1 VPGQKVTK
9 TKAPRQNYRGT
20 KFSIASSNSGGTEN
34 FRIDALE
41 CATRRILMRGC
52 IALLVAVSLA
62 FSARAQNPP
71 EDLSK
76 LSVEDLMNVE
86 VTSVSKKEQKVSQ
99 TAAAIFVITQEDIR
113 GSAAN
118 NIPDLLRMVPGVNV
132 AQSSSHIWEIS
143 IRGFNGEFSNKLLV
157 MVDGRSVYLPG
168 FTGVFWDVLDVPL
181 EDIARIEVIRGPGG
195 TTWGANA
202 VDGVI
207 NIITKKASES
217 RGGMVVAGG
226 GNLDQGFGT
235 AQYGGAAG
243 QNTDYRVYAKYFNQE
258 HQPSQSGA
266 DGGDGWRAL
275 RGGFRADSKL
285 SSNDEL
291 TVQADMYSA
300 RVGGLNAYVQSF
312 ASPVP
317 QLTFL
322 SVNAT
327 GGDIQTD
334 WHHRFSERSDMNLQ
348 VSYDSYDRHEAVSEI
363 RHTWSA
369 DFQHHFAWGG
379 RQDVVWGVGYRY
391 SRSTTAGSAFI
402 SLEPANLNTQLF
414 SSFIQD
420 EIALIPNKLSL
431 TVGTKLEHNYYTGF
445 GVMPSARMAWN
456 LDEHQ
461 LVWAAISRAI
471 RTPGSVDISERI
483 DQAGFVEPNGTPVI
497 VRAIGNPNFQ
507 DETLIAYEAGYRS
520 QLSTRLSLDIAAYY
534 NSYNRLQTEEPGAP
548 FLETSPSPPH
558 LVLPVVPENL
568 MHGETH
574 GVEVSA
580 NWKVATRWTI
590 TPAYTFENIHLHLA
604 PTSLDTTSVAGG
616 EGDTPHQWARL
627 DSHVKLPGNLW
638 WDASANF
645 VDRLA
650 TLGVP
655 AYTRLDTQLT
665 WQTRE
670 HLSISVVG
678 QNLESDRHLEFINT
692 AGTGISTLVKR
703 SGYVKLTWRF

>member
-1 VPGQKVTK
+1 MK
-9 TKAPRQNYRGT
+9 TKDPRHDPGSRELAIPHSRAAAAACLQTSTLELAARQT
-20 KFSIASSNSGGTEN
+20 LKRA
-34 FRIDALE
+34 AL
-41 CATRRILMRGC
+41 ALL
-52 IALLVAVSLA
+52 IALSLA
-62 FSARAQNPP
+62 IPARAQNPP

-99 TAAAIFVITQEDIR
+99 TASAIFVITQDDIHHS
-113 GSAAN
+113 GAN

-217 RGGMVVAGG
+217 HGGMVVAGG

-235 AQYGGAAG
+235 TQFGGTLG
-243 QNTDYRVYAKYFNQE
+243 QSTDYRAFAKYFNQA
-258 HQPSQSGA
+258 PLPGLSGG
-266 DGGDGWRAL
+266 DGGDGWHAL
-275 RGGFRADSKL
+275 RGGFRTDSKL
-285 SSNDEL
+285 SRNDEL
-291 TVQADMYSA
+291 MVQGDMYSA
-300 RVGGLNAYVQSF
+300 RVAGLNDVVESF

-317 QLTFL
+317 QLKFMT
-322 SVNAT
+322 VDAT
-327 GGDIQTD
+327 GGDVESN
-334 WHHRFSERSDMNLQ
+334 WHHRFSERSDTNLQ
-348 VSYDSYDRHEAVSEI
+348 ISYDSYDRRELVREV

-369 DFQHHFAWGG
+369 DFQHHFAWGN

-391 SRSTTAGSAFI
+391 STSKTYGTPFI
-402 SLEPANLNTQLF
+402 SLDPANLNTQLF

-420 EIALIPNKLSL
+420 EIALVPSRLSL
-431 TVGTKLEHNYYTGF
+431 TVGTKLEHNYYTGL
-445 GVMPSARMAWN
+445 GVMPSARVAWN

-461 LVWAAISRAI
+461 MIWAAISRAI

-483 DQAGFVEPNGTPVI
+483 DSTGFLEPNGTPVI
-497 VRAIGNPNFQ
+497 VRSVGNPHFQ

-534 NSYNRLQTEEPGAP
+534 NSYGQLQTEEPGAP
-548 FLETSPSPPH
+548 FPESSPAPAH
-558 LVLPVVPENL
+558 LVEPVVPGNL

-574 GVEVSA
+574 GIEVSA
-580 NWKVATRWTI
+580 KWKVVTRWTI
-590 TPAYTFENIHLHLA
+590 TPAYTFEGIHLHLA
-604 PTSLDTTSVAGG
+604 PTSLDTTSVNGG
-616 EGDTPHQWARL
+616 EGDSPHQWARL
-627 DSHVKLPGNLW
+627 DSHVNLPRNFS

-645 VDRLA
+645 VDRLTA
-650 TLGVP
+650 LDVP

-665 WQTRE
+665 WQAHE
-670 HLSISVVG
+670 HLSISLVG
-678 QNLESDRHLEFINT
+678 QNLESDRHLEFLNT
-692 AGTGISTLVKR
+692 QGTGISTLVKR
-703 SGYVKLTWRF
+703 SAYAKFTWRF